1 MLCVLLSGCAQGT
14 QKMECDY
21 ANERRDQPYLIEQLP
36 DGGVLIK
43 EPPPKP
49 IPIKPWRRWYG

>member
-1 MLCVLLSGCAQGT
+1 
-14 QKMECDY
+14 MECDY

-36 DGGVLIK
+36 DGGVFIK